1 MEIVHCDVCVIGA
14 GSAGLSVAA
23 GAAQLGAKTILFERG
38 AMGGDCLNYGCVPSK
53 ALLAAAGRAQA
64 IRDAHTFGI
73 EAGEAKV
80 DFAKVMAHVQDV
92 IAQIAPHDSV
102 ERFEGFGVR
111 VIKADAKFTGP
122 RQVSSGDVCVNAKRI
137 VIAAGSEA
145 AVPPIPG
152 LDETPFLTNETIF
165 SLTEQPRHLLIV
177 GGGPIGMEMAQA
189 FVRLGS
195 AVTVLEAATILPKD
209 EPGMVDSLRQILKAE
224 GVTIRENAK
233 VTRISRAGDAVAIS
247 LDGEAAPITGSHV
260 LIAAGRKPRLEGLGL
275 DTANIATNKKGVV
288 VDARLRTSTKHVYAI
303 GDIAGG
309 PQFTHVAGYHGGLF
323 IRNALFR
330 LPAKVDYRTL
340 PWVTYTEPELAHIGM
355 TEADARRQYG
365 DDIQIIAQDIAK
377 NDRAQAQRETAGR
390 IRIITRRG
398 KQILGVSILGANAGE
413 LISLWSLAMTKK
425 MKPSV
430 LLGLMLPYPT
440 VGEISKTAIS
450 NYFAPKL
457 FSKWPRLVVRLLL
470 RLG

>member
-1 MEIVHCDVCVIGA
+1 METVHCDVCVIGA

-64 IRDAHTFGI
+64 IREAHIFGI
-73 EAGEAKV
+73 EASEPKV
-80 DFAKVMAHVQDV
+80 DFAKLMTHVRGV

-102 ERFEGFGVR
+102 ERFEGLGVR

-122 RQVSSGDVCVNAKRI
+122 GQVSGGDVCVKAKRI
-137 VIAAGSEA
+137 VIAAGSQA

-152 LDETPFLTNETIF
+152 LDTVPYLTNETIF
-165 SLTEQPRHLLIV
+165 SLTQQPRHLLIV
-177 GGGPIGMEMAQA
+177 GGGPIGIEMAQA

-195 AVTVLEAATILPKD
+195 AVTVLEAATLLPKD
-209 EPGMVDSLRQILKAE
+209 EPSMVDELRQTLRQE

-233 VTRISRAGDAVAIS
+233 VTRIVPAGEAIAIS
-247 LDGEAAPITGSHV
+247 VEGEAAPITGSHV
-260 LIAAGRKPRLEGLGL
+260 LIAAGRKPRIDGLNL
-275 DTANIATNKKGVV
+275 DAANIATNKKGVV
-288 VDARLRTSTKHVYAI
+288 VDSRLRTTAKHVYAI

-309 PQFTHVAGYHGGLF
+309 PQFTHVAGYHGGLT

-355 TEADARRQYG
+355 TEADARKQYG
-365 DDIQIIAQDIAK
+365 DAVHIIAQDIAK
-377 NDRAQAQRETAGR
+377 NDRAQAQRATAGR

-398 KQILGVSILGANAGE
+398 KQILGVSILGEHAGE
-413 LISLWSLAMTKK
+413 LIALWSLAMNQNLKA
-425 MKPSV
+425 SA

-440 VGEISKTAIS
+440 VSEISKTAIS
-450 NYFAPKL
+450 AYYAPKL
-457 FSKWPRLVVRLLL
+457 FSKWPRLAVRLLL
-470 RLG
+470 KLG